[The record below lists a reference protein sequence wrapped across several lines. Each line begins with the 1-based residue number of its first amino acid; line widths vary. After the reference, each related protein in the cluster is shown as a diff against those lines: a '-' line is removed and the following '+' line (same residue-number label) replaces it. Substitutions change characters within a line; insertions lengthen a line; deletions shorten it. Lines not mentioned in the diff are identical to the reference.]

1 MDPTRNDDSSAAQE
15 AACRKLKLTPKQAEN
30 SGLAWVIGAFL
41 ICPCHLPLTLALAAT
56 LLSGTAA
63 AALLQDHP
71 YLAGAAI
78 TLLWLAATWRGI
90 RQIQSAQRMD
100 GPAPDEARYRDLNPP
115 PRVLK
120 TR

>member
-41 ICPCHLPLTLALAAT
+41 ICPCHLPLTLGLAAT

-63 AALLQDHP
+63 AALLHDHP
-71 YLAGAAI
+71 YVAGTI
-78 TLLWLAATWRGI
+78 ISLVWLAATWARH
-90 RQIQSAQRMD
+90 SPYSTYVSLVEAP
-100 GPAPDEARYRDLNPP
+100 PALSSCR
-115 PRVLK
+115 
-120 TR
+120 

>member
-15 AACRKLKLTPKQAEN
+15 AACRKVKLTPKQAEN
-30 SGLAWVIGAFL
+30 RGLAWVIGAFL
-41 ICPCHLPLTLALAAT
+41 ICPCHLPLTLVLAAT

-63 AALLQDHP
+63 AALLHDHP

-78 TLLWLAATWRGI
+78 TLAWLAATWRGL

-100 GPAPDEARYRDLNPP
+100 RAAPDQVRYRDPHPP
-115 PRVLK
+115 SRV
-120 TR
+120 